1 MTEHFRTM
9 VPGAKATG
17 AVKEVRSPYDGAV
30 VGSVD
35 LADLATVDTALAT
48 AHALFRDRSRWL
60 TPARRIEILGRAA
73 ALMETRVEELA
84 LEAAREGGKPLVDS
98 RVEVRRA
105 VDGVRSCVD
114 LLRTG
119 SGRAIPMD
127 INAASAGR
135 VAFTEHEPVGVVV
148 AVSAFNHPLNLI
160 VHQVAPALAAG
171 CPFVVKPSDDTPLSC
186 FRFVAILHEAGL
198 PPEWGQ
204 ALLADR
210 EVAERLVTDARVG
223 FFSFV
228 GSARVG
234 WSLRGKLAPGARC
247 ALEHGGAAPVI
258 VAADADLDRALP
270 ALVKGG
276 FYHAGQV
283 CVSVQRDL
291 RARAASPRS
300 SDGASRSWPRSSRSA
315 TRRRPETEVG
325 PLIRAGEVDARR
337 ELGGGGRR
345 PRCARPDRRHALP
358 GNCYAPTVLYDPP
371 DDCRVSRE
379 EVFGP
384 VVCVYPYRDIADAVR
399 RANALPWS
407 FQAAVFT
414 RDIDLARYACR
425 NLDGSAVMV
434 NDHTAFRVDWMP
446 FAGLRAVGARRRRH
460 PVHVPR
466 HADREDVRDPELRRV
481 SPARHPPG
489 RTPRPAGTPR
499 SAAAAG
505 RRPSPAA
512 RSGRGSR

>member
-1 MTEHFRTM
+1 MTTEHFRTM

-17 AVKEVRSPYDGAV
+17 AVKEVHSPYDGTV

-35 LADLATVDTALAT
+35 LSDLATVDTALAT
-48 AHALFRDRSRWL
+48 AHALFRDRSGWL
-60 TPARRIEILGRAA
+60 APAQRIGILGRAA
-73 ALMETRVEELA
+73 ALMEARAEELA
-84 LEAAREGGKPLVDS
+84 LEAAREGGKPLADS

-114 LLRTG
+114 LLRTE

-127 INAASAGR
+127 IDAASAGR
-135 VAFTEHEPVGVVV
+135 VAFTEHEPIGVVV

-171 CPFVVKPSDDTPLSC
+171 CPFIVKPSDDTPLSC

-210 EVAERLVTDARVG
+210 EVSERLVTDPRVG

-234 WSLRGKLAPGARC
+234 WSLRGKLAPGTRC

-258 VAADADLDRALP
+258 VAPDADLDRALP

-283 CVSVQRDL
+283 CVSVQRVYVHESIADDL
-291 RARAASPRS
+291 GRRLAELAARLEVGDPA
-300 SDGASRSWPRSSRSA
+300 
-315 TRRRPETEVG
+315 RPETEVG
-325 PLIRAGEVDARR
+325 PLIRAGEVERIASWVEEAAARGAR
-337 ELGGGGRR
+337 VLTGGT
-345 PRCARPDRRHALP
+345 HLS

-384 VVCVYPYRDIADAVR
+384 VVCLYPYRDIADAIR

-414 RDIDLARYACR
+414 RDLDLARHACR
-425 NLDGSAVMV
+425 HLDGSAVMV

-446 FAGLRAVGARRRRH
+446 FAGLRQSGLGVGGI
-460 PVHVPR
+460 PYTF
-466 HADREDVRDPELRRV
+466 ADMQIEKMCVI
-481 SPARHPPG
+481 
-489 RTPRPAGTPR
+489 R
-499 SAAAAG
+499 S
-505 RRPSPAA
+505 
-512 RSGRGSR
+512 